1 MANQRA
7 REPAQATG
15 HWLRKRK
22 PVDYV
27 RSVHGFTRD
36 PSSNEDYVDDPFAM
50 TDDVANEEANMGS
63 LEGEENNEVI
73 ADDTVPNNVDVETK
87 NAPAA
92 MTGPGSGDAALGTSD
107 DVGTTTAATSA
118 SGVTGL
124 CVDAGKKDAC
134 ASAATTAKDDAP
146 ESMPND
152 SNDSAGPEARDSNVD
167 EGDANMEDGD
177 AAVDSNVVVS
187 DANVDEGDADADVD
201 ANVM

>member
-1 MANQRA
+1 MTLARLPPQPARVEVMTQR
-7 REPAQATG
+7 QISI
-15 HWLRKRK
+15 LSCS
-22 PVDYV
+22 Y
-27 RSVHGFTRD
+27 FCL
-36 PSSNEDYVDDPFAM
+36 SSFV
-50 TDDVANEEANMGS
+50 
-63 LEGEENNEVI
+63 
-73 ADDTVPNNVDVETK
+73 
-87 NAPAA
+87 
-92 MTGPGSGDAALGTSD
+92 
-107 DVGTTTAATSA
+107 
-118 SGVTGL
+118 VTGL